1 MINSPIFHRSKNYLH
16 FTKVEWPLYKL
27 GNPQPNNIVTIEIDD
42 VYRMTNGNRIKVV
55 SMFEGK
61 LYPLINYQN
70 ERGKILSA
78 SIYWFAQQIANKS
91 EKI

>member
-1 MINSPIFHRSKNYLH
+1 
-16 FTKVEWPLYKL
+16 
-27 GNPQPNNIVTIEIDD
+27 
-42 VYRMTNGNRIKVV
+42 MTNGNRIKVV

-70 ERGKILSA
+70 ECGKILSA
-78 SIYWFAQQIANKS
+78 SIHWFAHMIANKS